1 MYRID
6 KSANRLVALT
16 NRSFSDLGFQERR
29 HLQEWIAREPSAL
42 GEDLLI
48 IQKEFAGFSDTQ
60 ERLDLLALDRQG
72 SLVIIENKLDD
83 TGRDVTWQALKYAS
97 YCAALTK
104 SQILR
109 IFQEHLDREEP
120 GARAEERLCDF
131 FEAPDLDEVNLNA
144 GFTQRIILVA
154 ARFRKEVTSTVL
166 WLSNFR
172 LRIQCFKVTPYSMG
186 DDLYMNIEQIIPT
199 RDAEEFMIGLADKA
213 RDEVE
218 GVETEQRRHGIRR
231 RFWTQLIRAMNLK
244 SSLYQ
249 NISPGTQ
256 SWISA
261 GSGTRGV
268 GLNFAATQSYGR
280 AELYIDRGDKTEN
293 EAMFDAL
300 FASRE
305 AIEQEFGIPLE
316 WERLDAK
323 RACRIKA
330 EQPADVFDQEQW
342 PDMIQF
348 MTDAM
353 LRMERVLKPRLT
365 VLTRTRRGW
374 SAQDEVAGDPH

>member
-6 KSANRLVALT
+6 KGANRLIPLT
-16 NRSFSDLGFQERR
+16 NRSFSELGFQERR

-42 GEDLLI
+42 GEELLI

-104 SQILR
+104 NEILR
-109 IFQEHLDREEP
+109 IFQDHLDREEP

-131 FEAPDLDEVNLNA
+131 FEAPDLEEVALNA

-199 RDAEEFMIGLADKA
+199 KDAEDFMIGLADKA

-218 GVETEQRRHGIRR
+218 GAETEQRRHGIRR
-231 RFWTQLIRAMNLK
+231 RFWAQLIRAMNLK
-244 SSLYQ
+244 SPLYQ

-268 GLNFAATQSYGR
+268 GLNFAATQTYGR
-280 AELYIDRGDKTEN
+280 AELYIDRGDKAEN
-293 EAMFDAL
+293 EAIFDAL
-300 FASRE
+300 FLDRE
-305 AIEQEFGIPLE
+305 AIERDFGGALE

-342 PDMIQF
+342 PEMIGF

-353 LRMERVLKPRLT
+353 VRMDRVFKPRVATLAGG
-365 VLTRTRRGW
+365 RAGW
-374 SAQDEVAGDPH
+374 PSQEEVAGDAN

>member
-1 MYRID
+1 MYKIDRTSNRILPLE
-6 KSANRLVALT
+6 S
-16 NRSFSDLGFQERR
+16 RSFAELGFQERR
-29 HLQEWIAREPSAL
+29 HLQEWIAREPEAL
-42 GEDLLI
+42 GEELLI

-97 YCAALTK
+97 YCAALSK
-104 SQILR
+104 NDIRR
-109 IFQEHLDREEP
+109 IFQEHLDRSEP
-120 GARAEERLCDF
+120 GSRAEQRLCDF
-131 FEAPDLDEVNLNA
+131 YEVADFEELSLNA
-144 GFTQRIILVA
+144 GVTQRIILVA

-172 LRIQCFKVTPYSMG
+172 LRIQCLKVTPYSMG

-199 RDAEEFMIGLADKA
+199 KDTEEFMIGLAEKA

-218 GVETEQRRHGIRR
+218 GVESEQRRHGIRR
-231 RFWTQLIRAMNLK
+231 RFWTDLIRAMNQK
-244 SSLYQ
+244 STLYQ

-256 SWISA
+256 SWVSA

-268 GLNFAATQSYGR
+268 GLNFAATQTYGR
-280 AELYIDRGDKTEN
+280 AELYIDRGDRAEN
-293 EAMFDAL
+293 EAIFDAL
-300 FASRE
+300 YAERV
-305 AIEQEFGIPLE
+305 AIEPEFVGGLE
-316 WERLDAK
+316 WERLGGR

-342 PDMIQF
+342 PQMIAF

-353 LRMERVLKPRLT
+353 LRMERTLKPRLAA
-365 VLTRTRRGW
+365 LTRTRTNG
-374 SAQDEVAGDPH
+374 

>member
-1 MYRID
+1 MYKID
-6 KSANRLVALT
+6 RQANRILPLE

-29 HLQEWIAREPSAL
+29 HLQEWIAREPEAL
-42 GEDLLI
+42 GEELLV
-48 IQKEFAGFSDTQ
+48 IQKEFAGFSETQ

-97 YCAALTK
+97 YCAAL
-104 SQILR
+104 SRNDIRR
-109 IFQEHLDREEP
+109 IFQEHLDRTQA
-120 GARAEERLCDF
+120 GAKAEQLLCDF
-131 FEAPDLDEVNLNA
+131 FEVADFEELALNS

-199 RDAEEFMIGLADKA
+199 KDAEEFMIGLADKA

-231 RFWTQLIRAMNLK
+231 KFWTELIQKMNEK
-244 SSLYQ
+244 SPLYQ
-249 NISPGTQ
+249 NISPGRQ

-261 GSGTRGV
+261 GSGTRGA
-268 GLNFAATQSYGR
+268 GLNFAATQTYAR
-280 AELYIDRGDKTEN
+280 AELYIDRGDKAEN
-293 EAMFDAL
+293 EMIFDNL
-300 FASRE
+300 FAQRE
-305 AIEQEFGIPLE
+305 EIEAEFGGNLE

-330 EQPADVFDQEQW
+330 EMAGNVFDPEQW
-342 PDMIQF
+342 PGMAGF

-353 LRMERVLKPRLT
+353 VRMERTFKPRL
-365 VLTRTRRGW
+365 GP
-374 SAQDEVAGDPH
+374 SIAP

>member
-6 KSANRLVALT
+6 RAT
-16 NRSFSDLGFQERR
+16 NRIQPLTARSFGDLGFQERR

-42 GEDLLI
+42 GEELLI

-97 YCAALTK
+97 YCAALSK
-104 SQILR
+104 ADIVR
-109 IFQEHLDREEP
+109 IFQEHLDREED
-120 GARAEERLCDF
+120 GAKAAERLCDF
-131 FEAPDLDEVNLNA
+131 FETADIEELALNT
-144 GFTQRIILVA
+144 GFAQRIILVA

-186 DDLYMNIEQIIPT
+186 DELYMNVEQIIPT

-218 GVETEQRRHGIRR
+218 GVETEQRRHSVRR
-231 RFWTQLIRAMNLK
+231 SFWTQLIRVMNGK
-244 SSLYQ
+244 SQLYG
-249 NISPGTQ
+249 NISPGAQ

-268 GLNFAATQSYGR
+268 GLNFAATQWYAR
-280 AELYIDRGDKTEN
+280 AELYIDRGDKGEN
-293 EAMFDAL
+293 EAIFDAL
-300 FASRE
+300 HADRA
-305 AIEQEFGIPLE
+305 AIELDFGGSLE
-316 WERLDAK
+316 WERLDEK

-330 EQPADVFDQEQW
+330 ESAGDVFDSELW
-342 PDMIQF
+342 PEMIDF

-353 LRMERVLKPRLT
+353 VRMERVLRPRLSQ
-365 VLTRTRRGW
+365 VARGR
-374 SAQDEVAGDPH
+374 S

>member
-6 KSANRLVALT
+6 RGANRILPLT
-16 NRSFSDLGFQERR
+16 VRSFGDLGFQERR
-29 HLQEWIAREPSAL
+29 HLQEWIAREPTAL

-60 ERLDLLALDRQG
+60 ERLDLLALDRNG

-97 YCAALTK
+97 YCAALSK
-104 SQILR
+104 NDILR
-109 IFQEHLDREEP
+109 IFQDHLACEDP
-120 GARAEERLCDF
+120 GARAEERLCEFLDKP
-131 FEAPDLDEVNLNA
+131 FEELMLNS
-144 GFTQRIILVA
+144 GVTQRIILVA

-186 DDLYMNIEQIIPT
+186 EDLYMNVEQIIPT
-199 RDAEEFMIGLADKA
+199 REAEEFMIGLADKA

-218 GVETEQRRHGIRR
+218 GAETEQRRHGVRR
-231 RFWTQLIRAMNLK
+231 RFWTQLIRAMNSK
-244 SSLYQ
+244 SQLYQ
-249 NISPGTQ
+249 NISPGAY

-268 GLNFAATQSYGR
+268 GLNFAATQWYGR
-280 AELYIDRGDKTEN
+280 AELYIDRGDKVEN
-293 EAMFDAL
+293 EAIFDAL
-300 FASRE
+300 HAERE
-305 AIEQEFGIPLE
+305 VIEREFEAALE
-316 WERLDAK
+316 WERLEEK
-323 RACRIKA
+323 RACRIKLEA
-330 EQPADVFDQEQW
+330 TGDVFDQEQW
-342 PDMIQF
+342 PHMTEF

-353 LRMERVLKPRLT
+353 VRMERILKPRL
-365 VLTRTRRGW
+365 
-374 SAQDEVAGDPH
+374 AQAARLRES

>member
-1 MYRID
+1 VYRID
-6 KSANRLVALT
+6 RSSNRILPLT
-16 NRSFSDLGFQERR
+16 VRSFAELGFQERR
-29 HLQEWIAREPSAL
+29 HLQEWIAREPAAL
-42 GEDLLI
+42 GEELLI

-60 ERLDLLALDRQG
+60 ERLDLLALDRAG

-97 YCAALTK
+97 YCAALGK
-104 SQILR
+104 SDIVR
-109 IFQEHLDREEP
+109 IFQDHLDREEP
-120 GARAEERLCDF
+120 GTRAEERLCDF
-131 FEAPDLDEVNLNA
+131 FENPDLEEIVLNS
-144 GFTQRIILVA
+144 GVTTQRIILVA

-186 DDLYMNIEQIIPT
+186 EDLYMNVEQIIPT
-199 RDAEEFMIGLADKA
+199 REAEEFMIGLADKA

-218 GVETEQRRHGIRR
+218 GAETEQRRHGVRR
-231 RFWTQLIRAMNLK
+231 RFWTQLIRVMNGK
-244 SSLYQ
+244 SQLYQ

-268 GLNFAATQSYGR
+268 GLNFAATQWYAR

-293 EAMFDAL
+293 EAIFDAL
-300 FASRE
+300 FADRE
-305 AIEQEFGIPLE
+305 TIEREFGGPLE
-316 WERLDAK
+316 WERLDEK

-330 EQPADVFDQEQW
+330 EAPGDVFDQEQW
-342 PDMIQF
+342 PGMTDF
-348 MTDAM
+348 MTEAM
-353 LRMERVLKPRLT
+353 IKMERVLRPRLSQ
-365 VLTRTRRGW
+365 LTRLR
-374 SAQDEVAGDPH
+374 A